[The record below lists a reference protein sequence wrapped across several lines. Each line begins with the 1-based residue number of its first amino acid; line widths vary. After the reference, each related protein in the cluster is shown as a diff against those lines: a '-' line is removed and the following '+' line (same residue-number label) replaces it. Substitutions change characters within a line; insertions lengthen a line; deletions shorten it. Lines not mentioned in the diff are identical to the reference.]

1 MPPSSSR
8 ATRSL
13 RVRVLLDENLP
24 HDLAQALAGHEVL
37 TVQGLGWSGLKNGE
51 LLRRAAGQIDAF
63 VTMHNN
69 LQFQQRLEGLSFGV
83 VVIHAHSNR
92 MADLLPVIHL
102 VLAALTDSVPG
113 SVRHVGS

>member
-1 MPPSSSR
+1 
-8 ATRSL
+8 L
-13 RVRVLLDENLP
+13 LVRVLLDENLP
-24 HDLAQALAGHEVL
+24 HDLAQALPEHEVV

-63 VTMHNN
+63 VTMDSN

-83 VVIHAHSNR
+83 VVIYANSNR

-102 VLAALTDSVPG
+102 VLAALTNSVPG
-113 SVRHVGS
+113 SVRHVGK